1 MPDTDT
7 VTKAAVRGKNVVPT
21 WIRFLGFGS
30 SIALFTT
37 LILYP
42 SAWFGDRP
50 TSASVIFVIAFLWLP
65 ALGAALISLLGKLWY
80 LLLPGLLFLF
90 IAAVERSDQH
100 PPSGSVVLVLGAVGL
115 LITPFLALA
124 LGRQRETPP

>member
-1 MPDTDT
+1 
-7 VTKAAVRGKNVVPT
+7 VHEKNVVPT

-30 SIALFTT
+30 SIAMFTT

-42 SAWFGDRP
+42 SAWFGDKP
-50 TSASVIFVIAFLWLP
+50 TRESVILTIAFLWLP

-90 IAAVERSDQH
+90 VAATVRIDQH
-100 PPSGSVVLVLGAVGL
+100 PPTGSVVLVLGAVGL

-124 LGRQRETPP
+124 LGKHRETPP